1 MEIGPIHHQAPVLH
15 GQYRQAWND
24 AAGLNHANSMERNM
38 MNIRRYFLG
47 AASAVALTIGLCAG
61 SGVNAEVVVRGIE
74 GKPLDE
80 VRPAPAFFK
89 PDLNVITAQP
99 SPSEV
104 NPSFLGP
111 VLLMKQAQV
120 DLEKGT
126 AKLPLRKGRLRS
138 GETVWFVLTDTTDE
152 NLANLH
158 GLVYSPKL
166 AYGLTGRAARE
177 ATIDPDGTFVFNA
190 GKVDFSP
197 EHSVTP
203 GASPNFFPPKA
214 FQPGSVGD
222 ADYSPLVHVK
232 NAAKDV
238 IFNAPMLA
246 FNVSEE
252 KLDEFCNGNAD
263 HRLTQDKVVAICPRD
278 GTVTLA
284 LTLGFTFGKPILYL
298 STEANDPLVATL
310 EGATYAPALKDVPFA
325 LEDASP
331 GESAERIYVF
341 ANGATG
347 RENPQRQGLD
357 SALSDGRGPL
367 NVLGGIPTINLDYSP
382 LWRLFPAKWTST
394 AIEHGYRS
402 RLTDAIQI
410 ADFQAKGL
418 LTGLD
423 DKELRPVGFIV
434 NCPVVYRVN

>member
-1 MEIGPIHHQAPVLH
+1 
-15 GQYRQAWND
+15 
-24 AAGLNHANSMERNM
+24 
-38 MNIRRYFLG
+38 
-47 AASAVALTIGLCAG
+47 
-61 SGVNAEVVVRGIE
+61 
-74 GKPLDE
+74 
-80 VRPAPAFFK
+80 
-89 PDLNVITAQP
+89 
-99 SPSEV
+99 
-104 NPSFLGP
+104 
-111 VLLMKQAQV
+111 V

-126 AKLPLRKGRLRS
+126 AKLPLRRGRLQS
-138 GETVWFVLTDTTDE
+138 GETVWFVITDTTDE

-166 AYGLTGRAARE
+166 AYALTGKAARE

-190 GKVDFSP
+190 GKVEFSP
-197 EHSVTP
+197 NRSVIP
-203 GASPNFFPPKA
+203 GAAPNFFPPKA

-252 KLDEFCNGNAD
+252 RLNEFCNGDAD
-263 HRLTQDKVVAICPRD
+263 HKLTEDKVIAICPRD

-284 LTLGFTFGKPILYL
+284 LTLGFTFSKPILYL
-298 STEANDPLVATL
+298 STEANDPLVASL

-331 GESAERIYVF
+331 GESAERIYVV
-341 ANGATG
+341 ANGPTG
-347 RENPQRQGLD
+347 RDNPQRQGLD

-382 LWRLFPAKWTST
+382 LWRLFPTKWTNA

-402 RLTDAIQI
+402 RLTDAIEI
-410 ADFQAKGL
+410 ANFQAKGF

-423 DKELRPVGFIV
+423 DRALRPVGFIV

>member
-1 MEIGPIHHQAPVLH
+1 MAASRSKHSET
-15 GQYRQAWND
+15 AWLWSVRATMVAF
-24 AAGLNHANSMERNM
+24 AACV
-38 MNIRRYFLG
+38 G
-47 AASAVALTIGLCAG
+47 AASAQ
-61 SGVNAEVVVRGIE
+61 AEVVVRGIE
-74 GKPLDE
+74 GKPLQE
-80 VRPAPAFFK
+80 VRPAPTFLK
-89 PDLNVITAQP
+89 PDVNIVVAQP

-104 NPSFLGP
+104 NSAFLGP

-120 DLEKGT
+120 NLEKGIAT
-126 AKLPLRKGRLRS
+126 LPLRKGKLRS
-138 GETVWFVLTDTTDE
+138 GELVWFVVTDTTDE

-166 AYGLTGRAARE
+166 AYGLTGKGSRE
-177 ATIDPDGTFVFNA
+177 ATIERDGTFTFEA

-197 EHSVTP
+197 DRSVTP
-203 GASPNFFPPKA
+203 GSAPNFFPPKA
-214 FQPGSVGD
+214 YKPGSVGD
-222 ADYSPLVHVK
+222 ASYSPLVHVK

-252 KLDEFCNGNAD
+252 KLNEFCDGNPD
-263 HRLTQDKVVAICPRD
+263 HKLLHDKVVAICPRD

-284 LTLGFTFGKPILYL
+284 LTIGFTFSKPILYL

-310 EGATYAPALKDVPFA
+310 EGATYAKALEDLPFA

-341 ANGATG
+341 ANGPTG
-347 RENPQRQGLD
+347 LENPQRQGLD

-382 LWRLFPAKWTST
+382 MWRLFPAKWTSA
-394 AIEHGYRS
+394 AIQHGYRS
-402 RLTDAIQI
+402 RLTDAIHI
-410 ADFQAKGL
+410 EDMASKGFIKSI
-418 LTGLD
+418 D
-423 DKELRPVGFIV
+423 DGDLRAVGFIV

>member
-1 MEIGPIHHQAPVLH
+1 MHF
-15 GQYRQAWND
+15 GQK
-24 AAGLNHANSMERNM
+24 L
-38 MNIRRYFLG
+38 LV
-47 AASAVALTIGLCAG
+47 AASAAALATGLYAG
-61 SGVNAEVVVRGIE
+61 GSVVDAEVVVRGIE

-80 VRPAPAFFK
+80 VRPAPEFFR
-89 PDLNVITAQP
+89 PDVHIITAQP

-166 AYGLTGRAARE
+166 AYALTGKAARE
-177 ATIDPDGTFVFNA
+177 ATIAADGTFVFDG

-197 EHSVTP
+197 EHKVVP
-203 GASPNFFPPKA
+203 GAAPNFFPPKV
-214 FQPGSVGD
+214 FHPGSIGD
-222 ADYSPLVHVK
+222 ADYSPIVHIK

-246 FNVSEE
+246 FDVSED
-252 KLDEFCNGNAD
+252 KLNEFCNGNAD
-263 HRLTQDKVVAICPRD
+263 HKLTQDKVVAICPRD
-278 GTVTLA
+278 GWVTLA

-341 ANGATG
+341 ADGPTG
-347 RENPQRQGLD
+347 RDNPQRQGLD

-382 LWRLFPAKWTST
+382 LWRLFPAKWTAA
-394 AIEHGYRS
+394 AIERGYRS

-410 ADFQAKGL
+410 GDFQVRGF

-423 DKELRPVGFIV
+423 DQGLRPVGFIV

>member
-1 MEIGPIHHQAPVLH
+1 MINRRKCFVANVS
-15 GQYRQAWND
+15 
-24 AAGLNHANSMERNM
+24 AAAFA
-38 MNIRRYFLG
+38 I
-47 AASAVALTIGLCAG
+47 ALCATTG
-61 SGVNAEVVVRGIE
+61 LNAEVVVRGIE

-80 VRPAPAFFK
+80 VRPAPEFFK
-89 PDLNVITAQP
+89 PDVEMIAAQP

-104 NPSFLGP
+104 NPAFLGP
-111 VLLMKQAQV
+111 VLLMKQAHV

-126 AKLPLRKGRLRS
+126 ARLPLRKGHLKT
-138 GETVWFVLTDTTDE
+138 GETVWFVITDTTDE

-166 AYGLTGRAARE
+166 AYGLTGKAARE
-177 ATIDPDGTFVFNA
+177 ATIAADGTFIFNS

-197 EHSVTP
+197 ERSVTP
-203 GASPNFFPPKA
+203 GAAPNFFPPKA

-222 ADYSPLVHVK
+222 ADYSPLVHIK

-238 IFNAPMLA
+238 LFNAPMLA
-246 FNVSEE
+246 FDVSEE
-252 KLDEFCNGNAD
+252 KLNEFCAGNAD
-263 HRLTQDKVVAICPRD
+263 HKLTEDKVIAICPRD

-284 LTLGFTFGKPILYL
+284 LTLGFTFSKPILYL

-331 GESAERIYVF
+331 GESAERIYVVV
-341 ANGATG
+341 NGPTG

-367 NVLGGIPTINLDYSP
+367 NILGGIPTINLDYSP
-382 LWRLFPAKWTST
+382 LWRLFPTKWSHV
-394 AIEHGYRS
+394 AIERGYRS
-402 RLTDAIQI
+402 RLTDAMQI
-410 ADFQAKGL
+410 ADLQSRGF

-423 DKELRPVGFIV
+423 DHALRPVGFIV